1 MYIRE
6 WRKKRGLTQE
16 KLAELVNVHVNTLL
30 RWEYGKREPKA
41 REIQRL
47 AKALNVTEIE
57 LLNGSEK
64 KEFDIKILMGVKSL
78 KGLAGI
84 EVMNNTFFYGVQ
96 DDEPQIHLT
105 GKVRIDTPENR
116 QKALDM
122 IVMKF
127 REACWMFDHKDE
139 AQK

>member
-96 DDEPQIHLT
+96 DDEPQIHLA